1 MQRNCNMRRTRIQD
15 YKKVDKADDLERIVN
30 DKRKNKRASKKK
42 GTRRNRRYQNKLLSF
57 LSKSF
62 NGIPDE

>member
-1 MQRNCNMRRTRIQD
+1 MRRTRIED
-15 YKKVDKADDLERIVN
+15 YKEVDKADDLERIVN

-57 LSKSF
+57 LSRGFSSDS
-62 NGIPDE
+62 DE

>member
-1 MQRNCNMRRTRIQD
+1 MRRTRIED
-15 YKKVDKADDLERIVN
+15 YKEVDKADDLERIVN

-57 LSKSF
+57 LSRGFSS
-62 NGIPDE
+62 DSDD